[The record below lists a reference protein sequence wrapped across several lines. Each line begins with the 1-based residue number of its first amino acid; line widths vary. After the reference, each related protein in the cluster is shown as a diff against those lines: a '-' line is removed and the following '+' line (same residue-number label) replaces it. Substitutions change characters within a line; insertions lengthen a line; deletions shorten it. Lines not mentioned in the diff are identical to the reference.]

1 MKRIITPILFLS
13 AMCASLV
20 HANPALGPW
29 IKAGPNPTEIRVPKR
44 QGTDKQPGI
53 ENRTVLSEPVNLRRL
68 GTHPGVLPY
77 QPVQRHRVSCGLNI
91 CFDMQMRPG
100 S

>member
-1 MKRIITPILFLS
+1 MKRILASASLLS
-13 AMCASLV
+13 VVCTSLV

-29 IKAGPNPTEIRVPKR
+29 IDSGPNPTEIRIPKGEPDDQR
-44 QGTDKQPGI
+44 PTI
-53 ENRTVLSEPVNLRRL
+53 ERRTGLSEPVNLRRL